1 MFLRDSE
8 GGGARFAALPE
19 SVSGYGGRGINGSAY
34 SSGHGH
40 LFRDAD
46 GGDWWIIFQP
56 ATGSAESPESAHTPE
71 AAHTLEAHASEPA
84 YGDVLA
90 CSEYLGDVVHV
101 RVLAAGVRRG
111 DADAAFRAGTPST
124 YEEAAAVAAGLSRRG
139 PTAAG

>member
-46 GGDWWIIFQP
+46 GGDWWMIFQ
-56 ATGSAESPESAHTPE
+56 SAGRQRRIALNPTTRPNQ
-71 AAHTLEAHASEPA
+71 PD
-84 YGDVLA
+84 GD
-90 CSEYLGDVVHV
+90 
-101 RVLAAGVRRG
+101 
-111 DADAAFRAGTPST
+111 
-124 YEEAAAVAAGLSRRG
+124 G
-139 PTAAG
+139 PCLQ

>member
-56 ATGSAESPESAHTPE
+56 EAGSAESPESAHAPE
-71 AAHTLEAHASEPA
+71 SA

-111 DADAAFRAGTPST
+111 DADAAFRAGAPST